1 MSGTLPPCV
10 SDPLGTVSALFDAAS
25 RSADPRALEDGDWGV
40 RATFERALGEPG
52 VLARVPEINAV
63 GVDAIPPGALVR
75 FRCMVQDMYNP
86 EYYVGAYREE
96 GANGP
101 AWRTTKYTEDPGPG
115 PSPGAEVAGQSGG
128 PHDPSSV
135 KIWERRV
142 LYCVPVP
149 GESEWVRVADGAGAG
164 APPRTPAK
172 AREGD
177 VKRRRGR
184 LGGDDDAD
192 TDADA
197 PDSPTPM
204 DDEAPSS
211 PPTTTETTGATDAAP
226 IAPSSGGRPVRVRS
240 DDAGAPDELN
250 LPLGPAETAAPD
262 VPRRAGSLP
271 APTPCIV
278 KLYDDF
284 ERRPGTTG
292 EGSSGDDSGGD
303 FDVKLNDVL
312 ELVGVL
318 AIAPELAGEREELEA
333 AAAEAAALR
342 GAGDANAAAVAALRA
357 GASLGFDFMDE
368 ERAHNPPTSVVPRFH
383 ALAARRAQSPHA
395 FALLPDRLGA
405 DQPRGLTEPYRGPRG
420 LEIRDRLLAHLA
432 APLGGDLVAAEYVL
446 FALVSRVHTRTEAM
460 ALGKFSVALLGAD
473 DRTATRLA
481 SAIATIAPCVAH
493 VPLSIANLNARSW
506 APRKDYALNRLRSGP
521 LQLAEGTTLVLDECA
536 LSAGTLTETGVRNVR
551 ALRELAEAQEV
562 EYDFQYH
569 QMRAKA
575 DAQVIVVSPSARDG
589 GSVAGAGADAKVPL
603 RAVAEPGAPP
613 PATEEALAEMRRFVA
628 RARASEHSIGEAASK
643 DIEAAM
649 VAARR
654 SAGGGAKNA
663 GGRGPAAAL
672 EEAGATQETFH
683 RWLTMARLAAIS
695 AGETDLTLAHWNRAM
710 ELERVVEERLRV
722 C

>member
-1 MSGTLPPCV
+1 MDSTGLYRRNGRRASFRPRPMLVSGPGRPPLAKSATYCRSPTARSFPSATLSTSLMSFTLGTERMRFSTRFSGAGRADAVEEEAGEEDADSDPDASASALSSEDASFDGPIARGKARPERAREKVDSDSSRAPPRGGVAASDPRPFVRCRSRGDIARSKSKPAATIRRLGVVRKKWRETLPPALASWSSPPPSPPPALKAPRTRLAPSDRPAPMSGTLPPCV

-172 AREGD
+172 RARGRRQ
-177 VKRRRGR
+177 RRRGR
-184 LGGDDDAD
+184 LGGGDDA
-192 TDADA
+192 ADA

-226 IAPSSGGRPVRVRS
+226 IAPSSGGRPVRVRG

-262 VPRRAGSLP
+262 VPRCAGSLP

-342 GAGDANAAAVAALRA
+342 GAGDANRRGRA
-357 GASLGFDFMDE
+357 
-368 ERAHNPPTSVVPRFH
+368 
-383 ALAARRAQSPHA
+383 
-395 FALLPDRLGA
+395 
-405 DQPRGLTEPYRGPRG
+405 
-420 LEIRDRLLAHLA
+420 
-432 APLGGDLVAAEYVL
+432 
-446 FALVSRVHTRTEAM
+446 
-460 ALGKFSVALLGAD
+460 
-473 DRTATRLA
+473 A
-481 SAIATIAPCVAH
+481 SA
-493 VPLSIANLNARSW
+493 R
-506 APRKDYALNRLRSGP
+506 
-521 LQLAEGTTLVLDECA
+521 
-536 LSAGTLTETGVRNVR
+536 
-551 ALRELAEAQEV
+551 
-562 EYDFQYH
+562 
-569 QMRAKA
+569 
-575 DAQVIVVSPSARDG
+575 
-589 GSVAGAGADAKVPL
+589 
-603 RAVAEPGAPP
+603 
-613 PATEEALAEMRRFVA
+613 
-628 RARASEHSIGEAASK
+628 
-643 DIEAAM
+643 
-649 VAARR
+649 ARR
-654 SAGGGAKNA
+654 SASTSWTRRGRTTRPRASSRGSTRSRRDARRVRTRSRSCPTASAPISRGA
-663 GGRGPAAAL
+663 
-672 EEAGATQETFH
+672 
-683 RWLTMARLAAIS
+683 
-695 AGETDLTLAHWNRAM
+695 
-710 ELERVVEERLRV
+710 
-722 C
+722 